1 MYASNGVSSSPSALH
16 SHPPIRK
23 VSKTL
28 EHHSD
33 SGKTYQAVPV
43 IARTS
48 TTVKAIAPLRSL
60 GFKSCKGGGPPWP
73 PPAEGSPLEV
83 PPVAFDKGPF
93 ARATR
98 LLCMTS
104 NADICSPTPY
114 CPSQPGTHHLVPHV
128 TPSEPPEHDC
138 AAASAEV
145 RRSGIIVSA
154 VQGASWT
161 VAASQREK

>member
-1 MYASNGVSSSPSALH
+1 MALPLHRRRYTAIHLSKKSAKRSNEMI
-16 SHPPIRK
+16 IRK
-23 VSKTL
+23 
-28 EHHSD
+28 
-33 SGKTYQAVPV
+33 TYHAVPSIV
-43 IARTS
+43 RIS
-48 TTVKAIAPLRSL
+48 MTVKAIAPLRSF

-73 PPAEGSPLEV
+73 LPAEGSPLEV
-83 PPVAFDKGPF
+83 PPVEFDNGPL

-104 NADICSPTPY
+104 RALICSPTPY
-114 CPSQPGTHHLVPHV
+114 CPSHPGTHHFVPHV

-145 RRSGIIVSA
+145 RKSGMIVSA
-154 VQGASWT
+154 VQGASRT